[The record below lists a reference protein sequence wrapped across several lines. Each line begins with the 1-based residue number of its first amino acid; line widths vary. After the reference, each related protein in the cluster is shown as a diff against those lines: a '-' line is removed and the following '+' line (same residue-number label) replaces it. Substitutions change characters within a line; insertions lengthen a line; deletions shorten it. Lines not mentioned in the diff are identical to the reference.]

1 VIVRLVA
8 LQVKAGGTYQGI
20 FHTAQLE
27 NSELHVV
34 LYMAKLI
41 KDAEQQPVDGSAA
54 RRPIKELIIK
64 SADLVSLTAKD
75 IRMGADDVSR
85 PAEDAF
91 STDTAIS
98 RGRGGYVQ
106 WLQTAMYKSAKVR
119 LLAGL

>member
-41 KDAEQQPVDGSAA
+41 KDAEQQPVDGAAA

-98 RGRGGYVQ
+98 RGRGGY
-106 WLQTAMYKSAKVR
+106 SH
-119 LLAGL
+119 